1 MFRRSWILLICLT
14 LFGCAQSDSPDR
26 SILRQQPPVGRSLAA
41 LVPVDGCSDLL
52 TQLQE
57 QAIKKMEER
66 IDHNLEISLGYDFTA
81 LCDLTTWF
89 SGEDTENSDNGA
101 AEYSDTNVQVPGV
114 DEADFIKNDGEYIY
128 ILADNRF
135 QIIDSWP
142 PEAAHVISEYEIE
155 GLPRKMFVHAE
166 RALIYSSLA
175 DLRDH
180 TNDNFISPWYIPA
193 GYEECTYGYN
203 CDFSGDGRALKIT
216 VLDISDRTDPKLLR
230 EVEFSGSLINARRIN
245 NAVFSVVSFPQTELE
260 GVLYNPVAQCDSYR
274 IDYTDEEIIEMYE
287 TLRENNR
294 AIILSSTLSDWIPG
308 VTDTRWFNGTPVMDE
323 GLLQNCSDYCI
334 SQQTDG
340 RSLLSLAA
348 LDMTELGSIDIT
360 TIVDRPGAVYAS
372 PDALYISSRHR
383 PVPAE
388 PWFFDNTVNEAS
400 TVHKFDLQVNPP
412 AVFYAGSGGV
422 KGHVLNQFSM
432 DEFNGYLRIAT
443 TTPQSFETALHST
456 VTILEENSAELR
468 AIGLLD
474 DIAPTEDIRSV
485 RFDKERGFLVT
496 FKKTD
501 PLFALDLSDP
511 TNPNIQGEL
520 HIPGFSTYIH
530 LLDQNHLLSIGYD
543 AQDEGNFAWFQGILL
558 QIFDIQD
565 MANPTLSFREVIGTR
580 GSTSEAA
587 TNHLAFN
594 YFRPRNLLA
603 IPMVICEGG
612 SDWNFGNQMTFG
624 GLLVYRA
631 TAQSGFEFLGG
642 IPHVE
647 PETEESIYS
656 ACYNWWTD
664 SNSYVQRSVFM
675 DDYVFSVAANS
686 IEVARLEDLENV
698 LAVIDLLNGN

>member
-1 MFRRSWILLICLT
+1 MSRKSWILLICLIF
-14 LFGCAQSDSPDR
+14 FGCIQSDDPDR
-26 SILRQQPPVGRSLAA
+26 SGLRQEPPVERSLAA
-41 LVPVDGCSDLL
+41 LVAVDGCGDLL
-52 TQLQE
+52 TQLKE

-66 IDHNLEISLGYDFTA
+66 IDENLEVSLEYDFTA

-89 SGEDTENSDNGA
+89 PLEDTENSDDGA
-101 AEYSDTNVQVPGV
+101 EEYSDTNVQVPGV

-142 PEAAHVISEYEIE
+142 PETAHVISEYEIE
-155 GLPRKMFVHAE
+155 GLPRKMFVHAG

-180 TNDNFISPWYIPA
+180 TNDNFLSPWYIPA

-216 VLDISDRTDPKLLR
+216 VLDISDLADPKLLR
-230 EVEFSGSLINARRIN
+230 EVEFSGSLINARRIDN
-245 NAVFSVVSFPQTELE
+245 TVFSVVSFPQTELE
-260 GVLYNPVAQCDSYR
+260 GVLYNPVAQCDSYW
-274 IDYTDEEIIEMYE
+274 IDYTDEEIIGMYE

-294 AIILSSTLSDWIPG
+294 AIILSSTLSDWIPS
-308 VTDTRWFNGTPVMDE
+308 VTDTRWLNGTPVVDE
-323 GLLQNCSDYCI
+323 GLLQNCNDYCI

-348 LDMTELGSIDIT
+348 FDMTELGSIDIT

-388 PWFFDNTVNEAS
+388 PWFFDSTVNEAS
-400 TVHKFDLQVNPP
+400 TVHKFDLQVDPP
-412 AVFYAGSGGV
+412 ATFYAGSGGV

-432 DEFNGYLRIAT
+432 DEYEGYLRIAT
-443 TTPQSFETALHST
+443 TTGPALNTATHST
-456 VTILEENSAELR
+456 VSVLEEQGDELKVV
-468 AIGLLD
+468 GEVD
-474 DIAPTEDIRSV
+474 NIAPTEDIRSV
-485 RFDKERGFLVT
+485 RFDEERGFVVT

-501 PLFALDLSDP
+501 PVFALDLSDP
-511 TNPNIQGEL
+511 TGPNIQGEL
-520 HIPGFSTYIH
+520 HIPGFSTYLH
-530 LLDQNHLLSIGYD
+530 PMDENHLLSIGYD
-543 AQDEGNFAWFQGILL
+543 VEDEETFAWFQGILL

-565 MANPTLSFREVIGTR
+565 MTQPTLAFREVIGTR

-594 YFRPRNLLA
+594 FFRPRSLLA

-612 SDWNFGNQMTFG
+612 SGWNYGNQMTFG

-647 PETEESIYS
+647 PETEESTYS

-686 IEVARLEDLENV
+686 IEVARLDDLENV
-698 LAVIDLLNGN
+698 LTVIDLLNGD